1 MFAWRRIVGFLF
13 VGILV
18 LSMGL
23 GTRAAQAAVFSSE
36 VSSRRLQP
44 SDMDVTYPVLLGHRQ
59 ASADEKINADIYA
72 YVMAQ
77 CQLAAQKKAHIRMNY
92 TIHYENARLL
102 SLQLTTYSYV
112 SGTAHGEYM
121 VHGVVYDKSNGEQI
135 PLTAVLEPFSP
146 AALRSMVISGEARV
160 FAADG
165 AKRLPPERVPGY
177 LFDTVPADYYLAV
190 EDGESVA
197 GLLFADAPHALG
209 LLHILLPARF
219 LTKDIRERM
228 D

>member
-1 MFAWRRIVGFLF
+1 MFVWRRIVGFLF

-18 LSMGL
+18 ISMGW
-23 GTRAAQAAVFSSE
+23 GMRAAQAAVFSSE
-36 VSSRRLQP
+36 VSGQRLQP
-44 SDMDVTYPVLLGHRQ
+44 SGMDLTYPVLFGHKH
-59 ASADEKINADIYA
+59 AAADEKINADIYA
-72 YVMAQ
+72 YVVAQ
-77 CQLAAQKKAHIRMNY
+77 CQLAVQKKAHIRMNY
-92 TIHYENARLL
+92 IIHYENAQIL

-121 VHGVVYDKSNGEQI
+121 VHGVVYDKSDGERI
-135 PLTAVLEPFSP
+135 PLTAALEPLSP
-146 AALRSMVISGEARV
+146 AALQPMVMSGEARV

-165 AKRLPPERVPGY
+165 AKRLLPERVPGY
-177 LFDTVPADYYLAV
+177 LLDTVPADYYLDM
-190 EDGESVA
+190 ENGEPVA
-197 GLLFADAPHALG
+197 GLLLADAPHALG